1 MASVKDTFNAAISEA
16 IKNADLITDNYQKAM
31 ALANIAQALAAT
43 GLIGDVTEEPKENK
57 KKTKAKKTADEMKR
71 QPKELPAEEPAE
83 QEEAEETKEEE
94 AQGEF
99 TEEWTEEAMET
110 FAEELQYIT
119 DFVEKWGEE
128 GANSCLADFSEGV
141 LTDITADVNPL
152 NIKGIVA
159 AFQKLEEDAESAS

>member
-43 GLIGDVTEEPKENK
+43 GLINDVAEETKETK
-57 KKTKAKKTADEMKR
+57 KKTKSKKTADELKR

-83 QEEAEETKEEE
+83 QEEAEEAKEE

-99 TEEWTEEAMET
+99 TDEWTEEALET
-110 FAEELQYIT
+110 FADELQYIT

-159 AFQKLEEDAESAS
+159 AFQKLEEDAESASE